1 MEQIISSLPHGL
13 DVNFGYC
20 THGRFMCLLT
30 FLVLV
35 LSSCLVALFPEYIP
49 SLCGS
54 VNFSA
59 LSINWQCLYMVQITG
74 TNFCF

>member
-1 MEQIISSLPHGL
+1 MEKIISSLPYGL

-20 THGRFMCLLT
+20 THGHFMCLLT

-35 LSSCLVALFPEYIP
+35 LTSCLVALFPEYIP
-49 SLCGS
+49 LCASERFS
-54 VNFSA
+54 V

-74 TNFCF
+74 THFCF